1 MSYRS
6 SRPSWDVVKEWLLL
20 NGVPA
25 NELSVY
31 KDYYES
37 PSIETAYGL
46 RQEGLREVAIFFLHP
61 ARGAEAME
69 KIFLEYFSDYGSRQ
83 KLRRELLV
91 EGSRYQRYHSPVGY
105 LGGLEEDLVRLAF
118 RGLPDEDPVFS
129 ISPACKSEVVELHRR
144 PRDAWHFLYAHAA
157 NPHSPC
163 QYMLDVTLACMKKSV
178 HSFHVENYADELIA
192 LLVHFVEPRAGSGS
206 DSTVRQYRDALLD
219 GMQKLGRQ
227 DIQDA
232 IAQCRSPLGRFNYD
246 PDWEGIGW
254 DDRLAWI
261 RPDGRQETVDLN
273 MFEPRVLHGG
283 HGIEDLARLSGLY
296 DELGFSVSP
305 FDVSAVRRVDLSTIV
320 TGEFLA
326 EFGLGPDD
334 RLLASWYRIETTGKF
349 QCSELEESKLYVDLF
364 AFDEL
369 HGGLAPSLLML
380 PRFGAFYALRNPL
393 LSAALNE
400 RAVRRVAAERFGMVL
415 RRYRPELE
423 VLADRNQ
430 KIVEPIVREFEALD
444 PYFPAAYY
452 PVDPM
457 LAAEDDPA
465 YPEAG

>member
-1 MSYRS
+1 
-6 SRPSWDVVKEWLLL
+6 
-20 NGVPA
+20 
-25 NELSVY
+25 
-31 KDYYES
+31 
-37 PSIETAYGL
+37 
-46 RQEGLREVAIFFLHP
+46 
-61 ARGAEAME
+61 
-69 KIFLEYFSDYGSRQ
+69 
-83 KLRRELLV
+83 
-91 EGSRYQRYHSPVGY
+91 
-105 LGGLEEDLVRLAF
+105 
-118 RGLPDEDPVFS
+118 
-129 ISPACKSEVVELHRR
+129 
-144 PRDAWHFLYAHAA
+144 
-157 NPHSPC
+157 
-163 QYMLDVTLACMKKSV
+163 
-178 HSFHVENYADELIA
+178 
-192 LLVHFVEPRAGSGS
+192 
-206 DSTVRQYRDALLD
+206 
-219 GMQKLGRQ
+219 
-227 DIQDA
+227 
-232 IAQCRSPLGRFNYD
+232 
-246 PDWEGIGW
+246 
-254 DDRLAWI
+254 
-261 RPDGRQETVDLN
+261 
-273 MFEPRVLHGG
+273 LHGG

-320 TGEFLA
+320 TEEFLA

-349 QCSELEESKLYVDLF
+349 QCSELEESRLYVDLF

-430 KIVEPIVREFEALD
+430 KIMEPIVREFEALD